1 MNLSSNESLSLALLF
16 MALGLILLQYD
27 MVQGLLP
34 LGLSGMF
41 LLFFISLKIKA
52 KDSVKLYSD
61 MDKVE
66 SYLQFWKRIDPDL
79 NEGRMAILKEEVQ
92 GIDADYSKPTF
103 ENYAQAYGAATY
115 SDNTPIICGDFISHA
130 KNFKKSIASRFAYE
144 RNLAYGIYIKERN
157 LKKVSDCT
165 SYIDFS
171 SFLSRFTL
179 RALSRGLKQKGL
191 LNIVM
196 FGKFDYAEFDSLIST
211 FSRKGSL
218 CLLMLE
224 SKRLVLHDAKT

>member
-1 MNLSSNESLSLALLF
+1 LSLALLF
-16 MALGLILLQYD
+16 TALGLILLQYG

-66 SYLQFWKRIDPDL
+66 SYLKFEEHMAPDL
-79 NEGRMAILKEEVQ
+79 SEGRMAILKEEAY
-92 GIDADYSKPTF
+92 GIDADCSKPTF
-103 ENYAQAYGAATY
+103 ENCTQAYGTATY
-115 SDNTPIICGDFISHA
+115 SDNTSIIYGDFIGHA
-130 KNFKKSIASRFAYE
+130 KNFRKSIASRFAYE
-144 RNLAYGIYIKERN
+144 RNLAYGIYVNERN
-157 LKKVSDCT
+157 SKKISDCT

-171 SFLSRFTL
+171 SFLSCFTS
-179 RALSRGLKQKGL
+179 RALSRRLKQKGL

-196 FGKFDYAEFDSLIST
+196 FGRFDYAEFDSLIST
-211 FSRKGSL
+211 FSRKGGL

-224 SKRLVLHDAKT
+224 SKKLVFYDAKT

>member
-16 MALGLILLQYD
+16 TALGLILLQYG

-41 LLFFISLKIKA
+41 LLFFISLKMKA

-66 SYLQFWKRIDPDL
+66 SYLQFWEHIDPDL
-79 NEGRMAILKEEVQ
+79 SEGSIAILKEEAC

-103 ENYAQAYGAATY
+103 ENYAQAYGAVTY
-115 SDNTPIICGDFISHA
+115 SDNTPIIYGDFISHA
-130 KNFKKSIASRFAYE
+130 KNFRKSIASRFAYE
-144 RNLAYGIYIKERN
+144 KNLAYGICINKRN
-157 LKKVSDCT
+157 SKKVSDCT

-171 SFLSRFTL
+171 SFLGCFTL
-179 RALSRGLKQKGL
+179 RIFSRELKQKGL

-196 FGKFDYAEFDSLIST
+196 FGWFDYAEFGSLIST
-211 FSRKGSL
+211 FSRKGGL

-224 SKRLVLHDAKT
+224 SKKLVFHDAKT